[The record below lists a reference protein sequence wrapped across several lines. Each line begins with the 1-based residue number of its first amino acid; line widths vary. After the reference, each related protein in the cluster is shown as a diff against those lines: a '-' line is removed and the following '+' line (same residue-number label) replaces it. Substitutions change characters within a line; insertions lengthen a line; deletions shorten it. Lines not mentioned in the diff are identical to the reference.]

1 MRVPPRNQKNSPVTI
16 TGRPVPAD
24 EVPGP
29 RTPPDDVPGRPVPAG
44 ELPTAA
50 AELRLELRRDSR
62 QDEHPS
68 ADGRPGL
75 PAWLLWLVPAAIALR
90 ITVPGADSVPLLRML
105 ERVTFAIAWPSG
117 VIGTLFGASAA
128 HLPPIGT
135 TIVVALEVV
144 IPAVVLRGRHGRG
157 GT

>member
-1 MRVPPRNQKNSPVTI
+1 MRVPPRSQNSSPVTI
-16 TGRPVPAD
+16 
-24 EVPGP
+24 
-29 RTPPDDVPGRPVPAG
+29 AG

-50 AELRLELRRDSR
+50 AELRFELRHDSR
-62 QDEHPS
+62 QDQGTS
-68 ADGRPGL
+68 ADGRPRL
-75 PAWLLWLVPAAIALR
+75 PAWLLWLIPAAIAFR
-90 ITVPGADSVPLLRML
+90 VTVPAADSVPLLRML